1 MRAAVALPLL
11 ALTTALAACG
21 SAQPP
26 AETAASP
33 AETAAP
39 STPADARTAEP
50 SGAAPAGSGAPS
62 TVADCKALAT
72 SESTSGSAPLPE
84 PAAGSKQSDRMAAIM
99 EVMKAK
105 RPAFRCC
112 FDIWAGKIP
121 EARLYT
127 KVKFSLQLD
136 PAGKVKKAV
145 AGPEEN
151 GPEVAGAVGGC
162 LTDVAGAVA
171 YPKSPSSRDTEYTHH
186 FDFKPKNVR

>member
-33 AETAAP
+33 AETAAAP
-39 STPADARTAEP
+39 TPAEAPTAEP
-50 SGAAPAGSGAPS
+50 SAPAGSGAPS

-72 SESTSGSAPLPE
+72 SESTAGTAALPA
-84 PAAGSKQSDRMAAIM
+84 PAAGTKQSDRMAAIM

-151 GPEVAGAVGGC
+151 GPDVAGEVGGC